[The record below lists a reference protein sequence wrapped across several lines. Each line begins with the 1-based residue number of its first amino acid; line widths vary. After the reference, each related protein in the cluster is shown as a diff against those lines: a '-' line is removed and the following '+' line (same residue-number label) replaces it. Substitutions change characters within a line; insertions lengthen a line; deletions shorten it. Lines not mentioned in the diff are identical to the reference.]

1 MMKKLILTLVLS
13 LLTIIS
19 FAQTWAAAV
28 NLTIGIRD
36 NEYSKFTWGETRPV
50 SDKLLIKL
58 DGRDITVYTE
68 EIQFY
73 QTLNPEY
80 KTDDGN
86 GSYWY
91 SIDEERKRCK
101 VYLYYKEGNLLMI
114 EYDDVC
120 IIYGLIYK

>member
-1 MMKKLILTLVLS
+1 MKKTLITLVLC
-13 LLTIIS
+13 LLTS
-19 FAQTWAAAV
+19 LTFAQTWAAAV

-36 NEYSKFTWGETRPV
+36 NEYSKFAWGETKPV

-58 DGRDITVYTE
+58 EGSDVIVYTE

-91 SIDEERKRCK
+91 AVDEEMKRCK
-101 VYLYYKEGNLLMI
+101 VYLYYRNGNVLMI

-120 IIYGLIYK
+120 IIYGIIYR

>member
-1 MMKKLILTLVLS
+1 MKKIILTLSLS
-13 LLTIIS
+13 FLALTI
-19 FAQTWAAAV
+19 FAQTWAYAV

-36 NEYSKFTWGETRPV
+36 NNYSKFTWGETRPV
-50 SDKLLIKL
+50 DSNLLVKL
-58 DGRDITVYTE
+58 DGNDVVVYTE

-73 QTLNPEY
+73 QTLKPEY

-91 SIDEERKRCK
+91 AVDEEMKRCK
-101 VYLYYKEGNLLMI
+101 VYLYYKNGNLLMV

>member
-1 MMKKLILTLVLS
+1 MKKLILTLVLS

-19 FAQTWAAAV
+19 FAQTWAVAV

-120 IIYGLIYK
+120 IIYGLIYR

>member
-1 MMKKLILTLVLS
+1 MKKTLLTLVLV
-13 LLTIIS
+13 LLTTIT
-19 FAQTWAAAV
+19 FAQTWAKAV
-28 NLTIGIRD
+28 SLTIGIRD
-36 NEYSKFTWGETRPV
+36 NNYSKFTWGETKPV
-50 SDKLLIKL
+50 DSNLLIKL
-58 DGRDITVYTE
+58 EGDDVVVYTE

-91 SIDEERKRCK
+91 AIDEERKRCK
-101 VYLYYKEGNLLMI
+101 LYLYYKNGNVLMV

-120 IIYGLIYK
+120 IIYGITYK

>member
-1 MMKKLILTLVLS
+1 MKKTLITLVLC
-13 LLTIIS
+13 LLTS
-19 FAQTWAAAV
+19 LTFAQTWAAAV
-28 NLTIGIRD
+28 NLKIGIRD
-36 NEYSKFTWGETRPV
+36 NEYSKFTWGETKPV

-58 DGRDITVYTE
+58 DDQDITVYTE

-73 QTLNPEY
+73 QTLIPEY

-91 SIDEERKRCK
+91 AIDEERKRCK

-120 IIYGLIYK
+120 IIYGLIYR

>member
-1 MMKKLILTLVLS
+1 MKKTLITLVLC
-13 LLTIIS
+13 LLTS
-19 FAQTWAAAV
+19 LTFAQTWAAAF

-36 NEYSKFTWGETRPV
+36 NEYSKFAWGETKPET
-50 SDKLLIKL
+50 DKLLIKL
-58 DGRDITVYTE
+58 DDQDITVYTE

-73 QTLNPEY
+73 QTLIPEY

-91 SIDEERKRCK
+91 AIDEERKRCK

-120 IIYGLIYK
+120 IIYGLIYR

>member
-1 MMKKLILTLVLS
+1 MKKTLITLVLC
-13 LLTIIS
+13 LLTS
-19 FAQTWAAAV
+19 LTFAQTWAAAV

-36 NEYSKFTWGETRPV
+36 NEYSKFAWGETKPV
-50 SDKLLIKL
+50 TDKLLIKL
-58 DGRDITVYTE
+58 DGSDVIVYTE

-73 QTLNPEY
+73 QTLKPEY

-91 SIDEERKRCK
+91 AIDEERKRCK

-120 IIYGLIYK
+120 IIYGIIYK

>member
-1 MMKKLILTLVLS
+1 MKKTLLTLVLV
-13 LLTIIS
+13 LLTTITFS
-19 FAQTWAAAV
+19 QTWAKAF

-36 NEYSKFTWGETRPV
+36 DKYSKFTWGDTRPDV
-50 SDKLLIKL
+50 I
-58 DGRDITVYTE
+58 IYTE

-73 QTLNPEY
+73 QTLKPEY

-91 SIDEERKRCK
+91 AVDEEMKRCK
-101 VYLYYKEGNLLMI
+101 VYLFYKGGNILMV

-120 IIYGLIYK
+120 IIYGIIYK

>member
-1 MMKKLILTLVLS
+1 MKKTLITLVLC
-13 LLTIIS
+13 LLTS
-19 FAQTWAAAV
+19 LTFAQTWAAAV

-36 NEYSKFTWGETRPV
+36 NKYSKFTWGETKPV
-50 SDKLLIKL
+50 YDKLLIKL
-58 DGRDITVYTE
+58 EGSDVIVYTE

-73 QTLNPEY
+73 QTLKPEY

-91 SIDEERKRCK
+91 AIDEERKRCK

-114 EYDDVC
+114 EYDDIC
-120 IIYGLIYK
+120 IIYGIIYK

>member
-1 MMKKLILTLVLS
+1 MKKTLLTLVLV
-13 LLTIIS
+13 LLTTIT
-19 FAQTWAAAV
+19 FAQTWAYAV
-28 NLTIGIRD
+28 SLTIGISV
-36 NEYSKFTWGETRPV
+36 NNYSKFTWGETRPTD
-50 SDKLLIKL
+50 SNLLVKL
-58 DGRDITVYTE
+58 DGNDVVVYTE

-73 QTLNPEY
+73 QTLKPEY

-91 SIDEERKRCK
+91 AVDEEMKRCK
-101 VYLYYKEGNLLMI
+101 VYLYYKNGNLLMV

>member
-1 MMKKLILTLVLS
+1 MMKKITLMIVLS
-13 LLTIIS
+13 LWTIIS
-19 FAQTWAAAV
+19 FSQTWAAAV

-36 NEYSKFTWGETRPV
+36 NKYSKFTWGETKPV

-58 DGRDITVYTE
+58 EGSDVIVYTE

-73 QTLNPEY
+73 QTLKPEY

-91 SIDEERKRCK
+91 AVDEEMKRCK
-101 VYLYYKEGNLLMI
+101 VYLYYKNGNVLMI

-120 IIYGLIYK
+120 IIYGIIYR